1 MDIFKHRIDLNFFLS
16 QKKKAGNKIGFVPTM
31 GALHDGHLSL
41 IKACAASCDVVVVSI
56 FVNPTQFNN
65 ASDFDLYPRM
75 PETDLKL
82 IESIT
87 DVVYL
92 PEVSDLFQEN
102 EPLLPESII
111 YPLNQSFEGSFRPG
125 HYAGV
130 ITVVHKLFDA
140 VMPDVAF
147 FGQKDFQQVLVI
159 SKMTAQLH
167 PTISIVTIPT
177 KRTETGLAMSS
188 RNLRLN
194 EQELETASNI
204 YVVLN
209 NIKQDWN
216 NGNKTEEALEING
229 IEKLVSLG
237 IEVEYLSIV
246 NSQDLTK
253 GELNMPKVLLFAGY
267 VGGVRLIDN
276 VML

>member
-1 MDIFKHRIDLNFFLS
+1 
-16 QKKKAGNKIGFVPTM
+16 
-31 GALHDGHLSL
+31 
-41 IKACAASCDVVVVSI
+41 
-56 FVNPTQFNN
+56 
-65 ASDFDLYPRM
+65 M

-209 NIKQDWN
+209 NINQDWN
-216 NGNKTEEALEING
+216 NGNKTEEALENNG

>member
-140 VMPDVAF
+140 VMPDGAF

-216 NGNKTEEALEING
+216 NGNKTEEALENNG

>member
-1 MDIFKHRIDLNFFLS
+1 
-16 QKKKAGNKIGFVPTM
+16 
-31 GALHDGHLSL
+31 
-41 IKACAASCDVVVVSI
+41 
-56 FVNPTQFNN
+56 
-65 ASDFDLYPRM
+65 
-75 PETDLKL
+75 
-82 IESIT
+82 
-87 DVVYL
+87 
-92 PEVSDLFQEN
+92 
-102 EPLLPESII
+102 
-111 YPLNQSFEGSFRPG
+111 
-125 HYAGV
+125 
-130 ITVVHKLFDA
+130 
-140 VMPDVAF
+140 
-147 FGQKDFQQVLVI
+147 
-159 SKMTAQLH
+159 
-167 PTISIVTIPT
+167 
-177 KRTETGLAMSS
+177 MSS

-216 NGNKTEEALEING
+216 NGNKTEEALENNG